1 MPQLDSNTFI
11 YQYVGIIVLLA
22 LVYYALSYMILPI
35 LLRSTLI
42 RTMLLTRAASI
53 KEQTSGALT
62 HVLQLAGAGI
72 SSRGLTLFE
81 NSVRRVTKTMNVL
94 TNNPDFL
101 LNQTHSVR
109 VSN

>member
-1 MPQLDSNTFI
+1 
-11 YQYVGIIVLLA
+11 
-22 LVYYALSYMILPI
+22 
-35 LLRSTLI
+35 
-42 RTMLLTRAASI
+42 MLLTRAASI

-81 NSVRRVTKTMNVL
+81 NSVRRVTKTTNVL

-109 VSN
+109 VSNDAFGAIKEVNFTNYLVLFMQIGDND